1 VGSDI
6 EGLVSTIIFIF
17 QKRYAADALEVVMS
31 MAILCR
37 VVEED

>member
-1 VGSDI
+1 MENDV
-6 EGLVSTIIFIF
+6 EGLVSTILFIF
-17 QKRYAADALEVVMS
+17 KKKYAADELEVVMS

>member
-1 VGSDI
+1 MENDVD
-6 EGLVSTIIFIF
+6 GLVSTILFIF
-17 QKRYAADALEVVMS
+17 KKRYSADSLEFVMS